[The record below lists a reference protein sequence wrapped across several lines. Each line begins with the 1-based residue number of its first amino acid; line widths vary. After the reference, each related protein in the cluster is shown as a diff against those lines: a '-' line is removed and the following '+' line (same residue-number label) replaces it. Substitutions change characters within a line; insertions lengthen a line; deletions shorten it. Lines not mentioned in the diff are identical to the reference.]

1 MQKLSKTILFA
12 SSIAV
17 TATLATYG
25 QVTGNLGTSG
35 QSYGSA
41 LAVQGNP
48 TGFGD
53 STVGD
58 GTSAGGSELDAAYG
72 VISGGNLNLFLS
84 GNVEINTG
92 SSGNANHW
100 NIFIQGVGTGQSTL
114 NIASSTEAAMNGSK
128 FSPGF
133 TPTLMLD
140 ANNYA
145 GTLYV
150 DKVDLTTGPP
160 ATQSYLGGITSPGGI
175 GSATIGGITVGY
187 NNTNAGGITG
197 SSATSAQ
204 ALSVQT
210 GLELQIPL
218 SALGNQSG
226 PIMVMADINGGNDGY
241 MSNQIL
247 PGLPSGTSNLGSG
260 GPYSAALNTG
270 NGNYQGFDFSGTPGV
285 YFTVVPE
292 PSTIGLVVVGLLGA
306 LAIRR
311 RKA

>member
-1 MQKLSKTILFA
+1 MRKFSKTILFA

-53 STVGD
+53 STSGD
-58 GTSAGGSELDAAYG
+58 GTSANGSELDAAYG

-84 GNVEINTG
+84 GNVEIYNG

-100 NIFIQGVGTGQSTL
+100 NIFIQGLGTGQSTL
-114 NIASSTEAAMNGSK
+114 NIASSTEANMNGST

-160 ATQSYLGGITSPGGI
+160 ATQSFLGGVPAPGGI
-175 GSATIGGITVGY
+175 GSATVGGVTVGY

-197 SSATSAQ
+197 SSATSVQ
-204 ALSVQT
+204 ALSVTT

-218 SALGNQSG
+218 SMLGNISG
-226 PIMVMADINGGNDGY
+226 PIMVMADVNGGGDGY
-241 MSNQIL
+241 MSNQFL
-247 PGLPSGTSNLGSG
+247 PGLPSGTGNLGAG
-260 GPYSAALNTG
+260 GPYSAALNSG
-270 NGNYQGFDFSGTPGV
+270 NGNYQGFNFSGTPGQ
-285 YFTVVPE
+285 YFT
-292 PSTIGLVVVGLLGA
+292 
-306 LAIRR
+306 
-311 RKA
+311 